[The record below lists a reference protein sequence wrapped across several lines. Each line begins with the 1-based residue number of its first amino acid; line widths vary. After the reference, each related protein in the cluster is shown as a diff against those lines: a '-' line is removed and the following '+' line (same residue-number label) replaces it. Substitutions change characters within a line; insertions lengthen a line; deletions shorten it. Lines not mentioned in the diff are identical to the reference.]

1 MEVNTEH
8 NLRRQT
14 EAAKRLISSLNDAG
28 EGDDAAL
35 VSDMIAGETG
45 LQEAIETAIA
55 EIDECEVMIEGLK
68 AKERA
73 FEARRKSA
81 EDRADRIRAMIEQAM
96 LSTEQTSF
104 RLTTGTVTLRK
115 LAPSLVVTNEADIP
129 ARFWREQERPAP
141 KLDKRALVEALDGKE
156 QIPGAMLDNGG
167 FSLSIRRK

>member
-1 MEVNTEH
+1 MEVNAEH

-14 EAAKRLISSLNDAG
+14 EAAKRLIASLNDAG
-28 EGDDAAL
+28 EGEDATL

-45 LQEAIETAIA
+45 LQEAIEAAIA

-96 LSTEQTSF
+96 LATEQHSI
-104 RLTTGTVTLRK
+104 RLPSATLSLRTVN
-115 LAPSLVVTNEADIP
+115 PGIVVLNEADIP
-129 ARFWREQERPAP
+129 SRFWIEQERPAP
-141 KLDKRALVEALDGKE
+141 KLDKKALAEAMKTE
-156 QIPGAMLDNGG
+156 QISGVTRDNGSV
-167 FSLSIRRK
+167 SLSVRRK